1 LVSNVLCF
9 VPEKHKEK
17 GMSYQLKIDM
27 NVLNHL
33 GIGLYSSTPA
43 VITEIIANAWD
54 AAAENVTI
62 DIGTDRIEVAD
73 DGMGMNADQL
83 QNRFLNVGYA
93 RRDDPSAK
101 DTTKPD
107 RPVMGRKGI
116 GKLAMFSLASR
127 IEVQS
132 KRAGCDPVAAVID
145 VGRLRESI
153 KLGHGKVYE
162 LEDAADIYDWGDKT
176 GTRLTL
182 TQLNTGTYRTASYL
196 RPRVARRFSIIGDIY
211 EFNVVLDGEP
221 ITRADRNYQNSV
233 QFLWYLD
240 DKSKDIELA
249 AAGNISRDALGEAR
263 VARLDGVLDVVDP
276 RFKLRGFIATVEKPS
291 QLRQGQGREDEVN
304 MNQIALFA
312 NGRVFQEDMLKE
324 VGSSRVFSSYL
335 IGEIHADFLDADDT
349 DRATANREAV
359 KQNDPLVTRVGTWL
373 RMNLNTIAEQ
383 WDEWRRELKPKIDDE
398 RIKAA
403 LERWYQTLETR
414 DRKLAEKLVNPILQG
429 EYAND
434 ENTDLGIK
442 KDLIR
447 STIVG
452 FEKLKIKKKLDLLEN
467 ITDVTST
474 AFQRIFIDL
483 NEVEATYYHDITRTR
498 LAVIEKFGE
507 LRDAAV
513 LEKVA
518 QEYLF
523 NHLWLLDP
531 TWDRVS
537 GSEQM
542 ELRLSEEL
550 KTIAPDD
557 GTGARLDIA
566 YRASSGRH
574 IIIELKRPG
583 KNSIR
588 VFDLMD
594 QGAKYRAAM
603 TQYLKDHPD
612 FGQLHGRVPPIDV
625 FFVTEHLPIDPEGNA
640 HEKLRQLSMQSFTYT
655 GMVENAKRAYREYID
670 GSMSASIIDG
680 IVEDIV

>member
-1 LVSNVLCF
+1 
-9 VPEKHKEK
+9 
-17 GMSYQLKIDM
+17 MSYKLKIDM

-54 AAAENVTI
+54 AAAENVSI
-62 DIGTDRIEVAD
+62 DISADSIKVVD
-73 DGMGMNADQL
+73 DGMGMGADQL

-93 RRDDPSAK
+93 RRDDPTAK

-132 KRAGCDPVAAVID
+132 KREGCDPVAVVID
-145 VGRLRESI
+145 VDRLRKSI
-153 KLGHGKVYE
+153 KQGDEYE
-162 LEDAADIYDWGDKT
+162 LEDATDIYGWNGTT

-182 TQLNTGTYRTASYL
+182 TQLNTGTVRTASYL
-196 RPRVARRFSIIGDIY
+196 RPRVARRFSIIGDHYKFKVI
-211 EFNVVLDGEP
+211 LDGVE
-221 ITRADRNYQNSV
+221 ISRADRNYQDSV

-240 DKSKDIELA
+240 EDSKNIELA
-249 AAGNISRDALGEAR
+249 AASNISKDSLGQPRIAS
-263 VARLDGVLDVVDP
+263 LDGDLMPGDP
-276 RFKLRGFIATVEKPS
+276 RIKLRGFIATVAKPS
-291 QLRQGQGREDEVN
+291 QLRQGEDVN

-324 VGSSRVFSSYL
+324 IGSSRVFSSYL
-335 IGEIHADFLDADDT
+335 IGEIHADFLDTDET

-359 KQNDPLVTRVGTWL
+359 KQNDPLVAMVASWL
-373 RMNLNTIAEQ
+373 RTNLNTIADQ
-383 WDEWRRELKPKIDDE
+383 WDKWRREVNPKVDDV

-403 LERWYQTLETR
+403 LERWYQTLDTR
-414 DRKLAEKLVNPILQG
+414 DRKLAEQLVNPILQG

-434 ENTDLGIK
+434 ESKDVEIK

-447 STIVG
+447 FTIVG
-452 FEKLKIKKKLDLLEN
+452 FEKLKIKKKLDLLDG

-474 AFQRIFIDL
+474 AFQRIFVDL
-483 NEVEATYYHDITRTR
+483 NEVEATYYHDITKTR
-498 LAVIEKFGE
+498 LTIIEKFGE
-507 LRDAAV
+507 LHDASV

-518 QEYLF
+518 QKYLF
-523 NHLWLLDP
+523 DHLWLLDP

-537 GSEQM
+537 GSEQI

-550 KTIAPDD
+550 NAIAPDD

-583 KNSIR
+583 LTSVR
-588 VFDLMD
+588 VSDLMY
-594 QGAKYRAAM
+594 QGSKYRAAM
-603 TQYLKDHPD
+603 TQYLTDHPD
-612 FGQLHGRVPPIDV
+612 LGQLQGRVPPIDV
-625 FFVTEHLPIDPEGNA
+625 FFVTERLPTDPEGRA
-640 HEKLRQLSMQSFTYT
+640 QEKLSKESMQCFTYG
-655 GMVENAKRAYREYID
+655 GMVANAKRSYREYIV
-670 GSMSASIIDG
+670 STASASVIDS